1 MSLMWI
7 RESPPFQELQA
18 LQSATFY
25 ELQALKTATFYELQA
40 LITVQKLSL
49 SSKSWLAIAQL
60 KPLSLFI
67 SLLLWHK
74 KAFDSV
80 KKRNEK

>member
-1 MSLMWI
+1 MALEGMSLMWI
-7 RESPPFQELQA
+7 RESPSFQELQA

-49 SSKSWLAIAQL
+49 FSNDKFQTLPGQ
-60 KPLSLFI
+60 
-67 SLLLWHK
+67 
-74 KAFDSV
+74 
-80 KKRNEK
+80 